1 MAYRRK
7 ATSRKRSA
15 YSARTNRSAGRVRR
29 TVGNKR
35 KRASGTRTSGRAQT
49 LRIVI
54 EQPSAQPA
62 LGQLHQKALNK
73 APKKSMF

>member
-7 ATSRKRSA
+7 TASRKRTS
-15 YSARTNRSAGRVRR
+15 YGSRSKRSAGRVRR